1 MIFIRVSAGV
11 EVLKY
16 VWEERWTSINFPHDK
31 YYRLSCN
38 QYTALHYCYIT
49 RFLCIFQQFFC
60 LWLIGEAQFPNI
72 QHESLLYPGR
82 GAAGYEYCG
91 LMMNV
96 ANIETQYRELGARLA
111 GMATLCVHSV
121 KMSSEASTME
131 TGDWLEA
138 TSEHLNYRSGC
149 RAGRERLREAVTVV
163 TVVSPRYRLTCCPGT
178 GGDLGQPYIEVKW
191 GAANKARKRTTM
203 WMWCRQLL
211 PLSSVLCRYGHHHPP
226 PPQEYFIFSLS
237 VNINQ
242 DNSNFHILPN
252 ICTSSLS
259 STYLYLALLADL
271 DKETLSTART
281 RYDLAPASLLMKH
294 SYEFLLSK

>member
-96 ANIETQYRELGARLA
+96 ANIETQYRERESYTSWYGNIVCPLSKDVQWSEYYGDRRLT
-111 GMATLCVHSV
+111 GGHLWTSQLQIW
-121 KMSSEASTME
+121 MSRREREVAWG
-131 TGDWLEA
+131 GDSGDCGVTKVQADLLSW
-138 TSEHLNYRSGC
+138 HWGRSG
-149 RAGRERLREAVTVV
+149 
-163 TVVSPRYRLTCCPGT
+163 P
-178 GGDLGQPYIEVKW
+178 
-191 GAANKARKRTTM
+191 
-203 WMWCRQLL
+203 
-211 PLSSVLCRYGHHHPP
+211 
-226 PPQEYFIFSLS
+226 
-237 VNINQ
+237 
-242 DNSNFHILPN
+242 
-252 ICTSSLS
+252 
-259 STYLYLALLADL
+259 ALHW
-271 DKETLSTART
+271 SQVR
-281 RYDLAPASLLMKH
+281 RG
-294 SYEFLLSK
+294 